1 MGPAV
6 DRSHAFRIS
15 FTCSGSYLPLPTAA
29 SVDGYTS
36 FGASITYQ
44 GAKQTFS
51 CPAPVAVVADLD
63 VIAAAPKEMTAA
75 GYADLAAKVPAG
87 AEWMIAD
94 FVGSEPIIPDAWHL
108 LQDHLD
114 DLLADPE
121 GVAEGKPEAIADLFE
136 GLVLSG
142 FAMQAAQ
149 SSRPASCCDHLFSHI
164 LDMTEHRFNGKLQS
178 HGFQVAIGTLTMC
191 AVFDNLFKL
200 DLSDIDVESCVAA
213 WPTLE
218 QEQNRALEVFKGFPA
233 PRLGY
238 DQITLK
244 YEDAEKVRKEL
255 TDLKAV
261 WPQLKERLQGQVYS
275 FEKMQRMFKIVGA
288 PSDPSEIG
296 VTREQIRD
304 MFPKVQLMRYRF
316 NLLDLAKRGGFY
328 DAIVDP
334 VFARGGAWEI

>member
-1 MGPAV
+1 
-6 DRSHAFRIS
+6 
-15 FTCSGSYLPLPTAA
+15 
-29 SVDGYTS
+29 
-36 FGASITYQ
+36 
-44 GAKQTFS
+44 
-51 CPAPVAVVADLD
+51 
-63 VIAAAPKEMTAA
+63 
-75 GYADLAAKVPAG
+75 
-87 AEWMIAD
+87 
-94 FVGSEPIIPDAWHL
+94 
-108 LQDHLD
+108 
-114 DLLADPE
+114 
-121 GVAEGKPEAIADLFE
+121 
-136 GLVLSG
+136 
-142 FAMQAAQ
+142 
-149 SSRPASCCDHLFSHI
+149 
-164 LDMTEHRFNGKLQS
+164 MTEHRFNGKLQS